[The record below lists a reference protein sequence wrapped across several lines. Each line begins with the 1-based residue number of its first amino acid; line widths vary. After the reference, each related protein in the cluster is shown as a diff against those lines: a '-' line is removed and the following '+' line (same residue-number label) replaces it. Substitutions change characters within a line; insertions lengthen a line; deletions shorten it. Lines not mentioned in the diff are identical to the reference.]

1 MKSFFL
7 PLFWW
12 ASCSCWCHFDMGKK
26 VSTCGKGGFGYSSS
40 VFHYQPDF
48 VAAGPR
54 GRCSLLSWQRDHWYS
69 TLLSPCQIILKI
81 YVLQSITAP
90 RKAIWMLPH
99 FSTNS
104 TWFQKVNTSPPPP
117 QSLCYNCVTSKT
129 FLLKIY
135 WYIFIC
141 SIVWSLP
148 SPETARSLTRPLQKK
163 AETIRFHRS
172 LRKSLSLVP
181 TVSY

>member
-117 QSLCYNCVTSKT
+117 LNHCVTIVLLARLFSSKFT
-129 FLLKIY
+129 DISSYVVLCDLFHLQRQLDLLQDR
-135 WYIFIC
+135 C
-141 SIVWSLP
+141 
-148 SPETARSLTRPLQKK
+148 
-163 AETIRFHRS
+163 
-172 LRKSLSLVP
+172 RKRLKLFVFTDHWESH
-181 TVSY
+181 